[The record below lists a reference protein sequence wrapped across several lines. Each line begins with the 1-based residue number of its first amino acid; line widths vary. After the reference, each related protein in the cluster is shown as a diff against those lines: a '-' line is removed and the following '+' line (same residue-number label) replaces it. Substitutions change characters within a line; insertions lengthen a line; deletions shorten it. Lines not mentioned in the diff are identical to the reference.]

1 LFREWLLFLLKKDRS
16 STVLTLV
23 QTFIK
28 HVGAQSHGWENR
40 FARKF
45 GIVYAALKLGV
56 QSGLLPWPKNLPL
69 KVVKKCY
76 RQARRAAQTDKEL
89 KRDAPQILANL
100 IAKPGRTVVV
110 AKSPP
115 KAPTQITSKTV
126 ALRFVDHGIAKLGLL
141 DGVLQRELGSKKLKD
156 LFIAGLG
163 DVALLAKGH
172 GNAGTVQKRLPLNLD
187 GRVTNKPRLWMLDL
201 AAFQAHVQNQTG
213 SSSRPSLRRT
223 T

>member
-1 LFREWLLFLLKKDRS
+1 MAVVPSEERPLINGPHARPDLHQARGRPKPW
-16 STVLTLV
+16 
-23 QTFIK
+23 
-28 HVGAQSHGWENR
+28 VGESFCAEVWNCLCGPQ
-40 FARKF
+40 A
-45 GIVYAALKLGV
+45 
-56 QSGLLPWPKNLPL
+56 PL

-172 GNAGTVQKRLPLNLD
+172 GNAGTYRSGYP
-187 GRVTNKPRLWMLDL
+187 
-201 AAFQAHVQNQTG
+201 
-213 SSSRPSLRRT
+213 
-223 T
+223 